1 MLCLTH
7 VKIMIETP
15 KNTNTFEIRLHPDDS
30 AINDFDSW
38 IKHQKA
44 RLEAAGLT
52 VTDVNGACFSG
63 YYDPD
68 KVDESV
74 FDSLDG

>member
-1 MLCLTH
+1 M
-7 VKIMIETP
+7 MIETP
-15 KNTNTFEIRLHPDDS
+15 KNTNTFEIRLYPDDS
-30 AINDFDSW
+30 AINDFDAW
-38 IKHQKA
+38 VEGQKA

-52 VTDVNGACFSG
+52 VTDVKGVCFSG

-74 FDSLDG
+74 FDDFES